1 VPPIQNEVICKI
13 YNVHWIPRVFISPAF
28 VQTDESSA
36 CTVVHTKWE
45 AHVIFPCIFRRLY
58 VLVHWTWNGVHEL
71 RCIDRS
77 PCVLIV
83 LIREHCLAASNLYSV
98 VSTNK
103 FANKC
108 SSSSPSVPSTLFFP
122 YLVVFHSI
130 RWKHKIKEQERA
142 RERGA
147 LLLRTVAHHG
157 VCTAAC
163 SNVLVL
169 REPGGGS

>member
-1 VPPIQNEVICKI
+1 MSVYFPSVRANWWKLGMYCSTYKM
-13 YNVHWIPRVFISPAF
+13 R
-28 VQTDESSA
+28 SA
-36 CTVVHTKWE
+36 CNFSLYFQKTVLH
-45 AHVIFPCIFRRLY
+45 R
-58 VLVHWTWNGVHEL
+58 TWNGVHETCIVEL

-83 LIREHCLAASNLYSV
+83 LIREHCLAASNLYS
-98 VSTNK
+98 SK